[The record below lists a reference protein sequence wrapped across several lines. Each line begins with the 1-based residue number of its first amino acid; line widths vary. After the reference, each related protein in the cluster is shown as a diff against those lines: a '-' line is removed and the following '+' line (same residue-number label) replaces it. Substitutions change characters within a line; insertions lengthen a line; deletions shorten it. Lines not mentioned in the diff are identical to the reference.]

1 MAFIRGFA
9 KISCY
14 MIYGNHGKLGVR
26 LTPIPQIF
34 LSKRDELDIDI
45 ESRQPSVSI
54 ELGDCLGQVLLLF
67 CSEGAS
73 RVTESPE
80 RHDGGGEEARSKTWN
95 YGGIDKTG

>member
-1 MAFIRGFA
+1 
-9 KISCY
+9 

-26 LTPIPQIF
+26 LGPIPQIV

-45 ESRQPSVSI
+45 ESRQPSVNI

-67 CSEGAS
+67 GSEGAS

-80 RHDGGGEEARSKTWN
+80 RHDGGEEARCNTWN
-95 YGGIDKTG
+95 FGGIDKTR